1 MARLPQQAEALSPYT
16 DHENNDN
23 RPLFRQR
30 WLENSS
36 KLELS
41 PQAPTSEGAVAPDVA
56 ELPKET
62 GSTRID
68 NMPNSHAIV

>member
-16 DHENNDN
+16 DHEGSNN
-23 RPLFRQR
+23 RHLFRQR
-30 WLENSS
+30 WLETPS

-41 PQAPTSEGAVAPDVA
+41 PQTPTSEGAVAPDVA

-62 GSTRID
+62 GSTWID
-68 NMPNSHAIV
+68 NMPNSHAII